1 MARTTLDIDDGL
13 LRELKKTAASQGRT
27 LQAVVNEYLKR
38 ATAAPEGPPFRLRLK
53 GWKAELRP
61 GVDLFDRDQLFE
73 LMDGR

>member
-13 LRELKKTAASQGRT
+13 LRELKKEAASQRRT

-38 ATAAPEGPPFRLRLK
+38 AAAVPAGPPYRLRLE
-53 GWKAELRP
+53 GWKAEPRP
-61 GVDLFDRDQLFE
+61 GVDLFDRDQLFD